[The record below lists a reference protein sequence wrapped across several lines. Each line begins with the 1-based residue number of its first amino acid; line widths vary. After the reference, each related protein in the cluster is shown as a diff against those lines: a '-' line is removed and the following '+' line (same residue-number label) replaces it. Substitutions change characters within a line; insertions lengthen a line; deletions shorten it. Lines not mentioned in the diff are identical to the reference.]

1 MSSEIKNQQHHAE
14 GTHCRSHVINLPI
27 VHGQFKHCLLFFTSS
42 TKKQQFW
49 VTHPFLLWE
58 TEAVGN

>member
-27 VHGQFKHCLLFFTSS
+27 TFAWKNQINPIVHGQFKHCLLLFTNF
-42 TKKQQFW
+42 TKKQQF
-49 VTHPFLLWE
+49 
-58 TEAVGN
+58 